1 MDCLAL
7 AYVMLRI
14 LRPSLM
20 ARRARQPTAGWALRR
35 GMLTHGTATAWDYF
49 IDATR
54 YEQADLIGN
63 ISCPTLVCDAEND
76 DISAFSKAFFDLLR
90 CEKEYLR
97 FTAGEGAGEHCV
109 SGNRALF
116 HERVFDWLGGHVAQ

>member
-1 MDCLAL
+1 
-7 AYVMLRI
+7 
-14 LRPSLM
+14 M